1 MTKCR
6 KWCIVKEEEEEIFI
20 QVQGSS
26 DYIPLTH
33 RQAPHRKYSAVK
45 GCVVYN
51 KNKQLV
57 KVFFKGGDT
66 ATAFD
71 PTFFVWNAGDTSY
84 ELRPYIKDV
93 TKFAA
98 KLNQMVGLHHW
109 LKWRHKST
117 RKWKSLPISHQPM
130 SGIFQGMTYLKLGY
144 HLSYITGGD
153 TATAFDPTFFVWNA
167 GDTSYELRPYIKDV
181 TKFAA
186 KLNQMVGSA
195 PLVEM
200 EAQVHQEMEV
210 TPNQSSAYE
219 WDISGNDIP
228 EIGVSP
234 VIHHSTPA
242 RPRKRGTDVAD
253 LPMLFKTKKTMKESV
268 DEKILEE
275 VKCAY
280 LGSTRIPTGHLRLR
294 VQLREIRES
303 FVQKLMDKMT
313 EFPGHFYQPLCVIID
328 TLDDTTQFKENSA
341 SANTV
346 ANSPMASIILRQAS
360 KKCITLD
367 ILANDS
373 FAHSLYKI
381 GVILTVE
388 PINKGLQHKILQ
400 KSN

>member
-26 DYIPLTH
+26 GNIPLTH
-33 RQAPHRKYSAVK
+33 KQAPHRKYSAVK

-71 PTFFVWNAGDTSY
+71 PNFFLWNAGDTSY
-84 ELRPYIKDV
+84 ELRP
-93 TKFAA
+93 F
-98 KLNQMVGLHHW
+98 
-109 LKWRHKST
+109 
-117 RKWKSLPISHQPM
+117 
-130 SGIFQGMTYLKLGY
+130 
-144 HLSYITGGD
+144 
-153 TATAFDPTFFVWNA
+153 
-167 GDTSYELRPYIKDV
+167 IKDV

-219 WDISGNDIP
+219 WDVSGNDIP

-268 DEKILEE
+268 DETLWRRAVIYSITHNFACDFPYNECKNPIVLVLQEFLQDIE
-275 VKCAY
+275 VRGTAPGNQGIFCPEAD
-280 LGSTRIPTGHLRLR
+280 G
-294 VQLREIRES
+294 Q
-303 FVQKLMDKMT
+303 DD

-328 TLDDTTQFKENSA
+328 TLDDTTQFKENSV
-341 SANTV
+341 SFKYYKNRGTV
-346 ANSPMASIILRQAS
+346 FADHSP
-360 KKCITLD
+360 LD
-367 ILANDS
+367 QRRRGWCGEGDLFGKFCCS
-373 FAHSLYKI
+373 RCQC
-381 GVILTVE
+381 V
-388 PINKGLQHKILQ
+388 
-400 KSN
+400 